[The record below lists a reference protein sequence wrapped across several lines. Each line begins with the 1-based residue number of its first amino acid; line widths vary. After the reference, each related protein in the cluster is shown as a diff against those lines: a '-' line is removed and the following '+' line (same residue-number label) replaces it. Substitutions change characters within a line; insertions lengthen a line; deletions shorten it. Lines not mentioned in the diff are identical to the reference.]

1 MPRAWS
7 DSSRP
12 HWSSRVQFTL
22 SAVCLAC
29 GFNCLVNVPLS
40 AARNGG
46 GTFIVVYACLLFLVG
61 YPITLLLCLLGQYY
75 QVGSSNPLGTLYFN
89 KTHQNRQEEG
99 QEEGY
104 RSKKLPIYHRYHYRL
119 PDSIP
124 VSYTRLSRIHSSF
137 SRPLEVIQE
146 KC

>member
-1 MPRAWS
+1 MIPRAWS

-12 HWSSRVQFTL
+12 HWGSRVQFTL

-46 GTFIVVYACLLFLVG
+46 GTFIVVYAALLFLIG

-75 QVGSSNPLGTLYFN
+75 QVGKFPMAKSTNSTLKSPLFILKESVEITC
-89 KTHQNRQEEG
+89 
-99 QEEGY
+99 
-104 RSKKLPIYHRYHYRL
+104 
-119 PDSIP
+119 
-124 VSYTRLSRIHSSF
+124 
-137 SRPLEVIQE
+137 
-146 KC
+146 KCQDFLILGKFR

>member
-1 MPRAWS
+1 MGHPVDKFHVPRAWS

-12 HWSSRVQFTL
+12 HWGSRVQFTL

-46 GTFIVVYACLLFLVG
+46 GTFLVVYACLLFLVG

-75 QVGSSNPLGTLYFN
+75 QVRGL
-89 KTHQNRQEEG
+89 
-99 QEEGY
+99 
-104 RSKKLPIYHRYHYRL
+104 
-119 PDSIP
+119 
-124 VSYTRLSRIHSSF
+124 
-137 SRPLEVIQE
+137 
-146 KC
+146 